1 MFVGNWQEQ
10 FEYVR
15 GDIVYNYV
23 LCKYFI
29 CSEDHVSTKLG
40 LPCQDDLHWII
51 IERTFLDSYRK
62 DTELKKRAS
71 RRHSSEPL
79 DTPFRVIP
87 EEELQHVTIA
97 NKLKRKL
104 DAEERSIENFKRSK
118 TSDTVEKLRDQ
129 LLLLDMDVAT
139 KSFLVDKHDNTCAM
153 TGTDYSKGINW
164 LRTVISIPHGKYKEL
179 KIRKDDSVD
188 NIKDFFKEVKAKL
201 DKNIYGLEDVK
212 QEILEFI
219 ARKITNPKGKGEVLA
234 LCGSQGVGKCHG
246 IDTEILMYD
255 GTIKKVQDVLQGD
268 LLMGDDSQPRKVLS
282 IARGREELYEV
293 RHTLHGESYVVNKS
307 HILSLKFSRNSNI
320 YEQKKRNRYVVG
332 WFDKDNFKYRKKTFV
347 YASETRDTRY
357 KEAKLFCTSLDTDKV
372 VDIPLTKYVGL
383 PKSVQ
388 LLLQGYKVGVEF
400 PRKQTPFDPYIIG
413 LWLGDGSSGGPGITT
428 QDSTVLRYLS
438 KVLPSYGCYLSYN
451 GAQYDYRI
459 NGFRKQMKQKGI
471 RSNANP
477 FLEELRR
484 CDLINNKHIPDDYK
498 INDRENRLK
507 MLAGLIDSDGSL
519 RNGKNAGYE
528 IIQKND
534 KLSLDIVFVCRSLGF
549 QCKIKQVQ
557 KGCYYKTEYK
567 ESTYNRIYIYGN
579 GLEEVPTKCL
589 RKRAIQRKQIKD
601 PMVTGIEIV
610 PKGEG
615 EYFGFEIDGNHRYL
629 LANFIVTHNTKIIKS
644 LAEALELPF
653 YQINCGGCNDVAVL
667 TGHSETYVGSKAGK
681 IVEALQ
687 SSKYMNPII
696 YLDELDKISDS
707 KAREIN
713 GVLTHL
719 LDEEQNNKFQD
730 NYLSNIPLDLSK
742 VFFVLS
748 FNDISKVDEI
758 VSDRMKILYI
768 EKPTLEEK
776 VLICREKVI
785 PEIIDSMNFDFVVQ
799 IDKEVIEYIVLHKCE
814 AESGIRQLKKCIEKV
829 LNKFNYDVLVN
840 NVDDLKL
847 ESDKE
852 TIIYIITKKYVDQ
865 TLFVKNQEQPFLSMY
880 I

>member
-1 MFVGNWQEQ
+1 MFVGNWQEK

-23 LCKYFI
+23 ICKYFI

-40 LPCQDDLHWII
+40 LPCRDDLHWIM
-51 IERTFLDSYRK
+51 IEQTFLDSYRK
-62 DTELKKRAS
+62 DTELKKRSS
-71 RRHSSEPL
+71 RRHSCEPL
-79 DTPFRVIP
+79 DTPFRVIS
-87 EEELQHVTIA
+87 EEELQHVTIT

-104 DAEERSIENFKRSK
+104 DAEEKRIENFKRSK

-139 KSFLVDKHDNTCAM
+139 KSFLIDKHDNTCAL

-164 LRTVISIPHGKYKEL
+164 LRTVVSIPHGKYKEL
-179 KIRKDDSVD
+179 KITKNDSVD
-188 NIKDFFKEVKAKL
+188 NIKKFFKEVKEKL
-201 DKNIYGLEDVK
+201 DKNIYGLDDVK

-219 ARKITNPKGKGEVLA
+219 ARKITNPDGKGEVLA
-234 LCGSQGVGKCHG
+234 LCGTQGVGK
-246 IDTEILMYD
+246 
-255 GTIKKVQDVLQGD
+255 
-268 LLMGDDSQPRKVLS
+268 
-282 IARGREELYEV
+282 
-293 RHTLHGESYVVNKS
+293 
-307 HILSLKFSRNSNI
+307 
-320 YEQKKRNRYVVG
+320 
-332 WFDKDNFKYRKKTFV
+332 
-347 YASETRDTRY
+347 TR
-357 KEAKLFCTSLDTDKV
+357 L
-372 VDIPLTKYVGL
+372 
-383 PKSVQ
+383 
-388 LLLQGYKVGVEF
+388 
-400 PRKQTPFDPYIIG
+400 
-413 LWLGDGSSGGPGITT
+413 
-428 QDSTVLRYLS
+428 
-438 KVLPSYGCYLSYN
+438 
-451 GAQYDYRI
+451 
-459 NGFRKQMKQKGI
+459 
-471 RSNANP
+471 
-477 FLEELRR
+477 
-484 CDLINNKHIPDDYK
+484 
-498 INDRENRLK
+498 
-507 MLAGLIDSDGSL
+507 
-519 RNGKNAGYE
+519 
-528 IIQKND
+528 
-534 KLSLDIVFVCRSLGF
+534 
-549 QCKIKQVQ
+549 
-557 KGCYYKTEYK
+557 
-567 ESTYNRIYIYGN
+567 
-579 GLEEVPTKCL
+579 
-589 RKRAIQRKQIKD
+589 
-601 PMVTGIEIV
+601 
-610 PKGEG
+610 
-615 EYFGFEIDGNHRYL
+615 
-629 LANFIVTHNTKIIKS
+629 IKS

-748 FNDISKVDEI
+748 FNDLSKVDEI

-785 PEIIDSMNFDFVVQ
+785 PEIISSMNFDFVVQ

-814 AESGIRQLKKCIEKV
+814 AESGIRQLRKCIEKV

-847 ESDKE
+847 ESEEELIK
-852 TIIYIITKKYVDQ
+852 YIITKKYVDQ